1 MISRSDHGLLH
12 RLLVPL
18 LPPLQHLTSLPGL
31 WGQQR
36 EVRHHQYRHH
46 HSPSLSLSSS
56 SLSSLLVLRGQ
67 HGEGHHQQNQH
78 HQHHHHQHHY
88 HHIHQYLI
96 IMIFIIS
103 VGLSL
108 HLIGHHLWLT
118 EAWFH
123 WSWWFVYF
131 LRPDRQFVLNI
142 YSSSIT
148 CFYKTEWFGPLSL
161 SYCCKKVKVITKS
174 K

>member
-46 HSPSLSLSSS
+46 HSPSLSSSSS

-67 HGEGHHQQNQH
+67 HGEGHHQQN
-78 HQHHHHQHHY
+78 QHHHHQHHY

-123 WSWWFVYF
+123 WSWRFVYF